1 MSDVQFG
8 GIRIR
13 LERTGSTNSYA
24 RLLIEHNGAVA
35 GLVVTAEY
43 QTSGRGQANRH
54 WESEPSRNLLC
65 SYIFFPAVSPDQ
77 IFIVNKMVACAVHQ
91 CLQSLVDGYSFEI
104 KWPNDIMAGQEK
116 IAGMLIET
124 GIRQQEITHCIAG
137 IGVNVN
143 QEVFKPYR
151 PKASSLKKLIGHE
164 LPVQQILSTLNSSIT
179 RWYPFVKGEPEKIE
193 NYYHAHLYGRG
204 KPLRFI
210 INGTLQE
217 AIIEG
222 ADDQGHLLLRWQDT
236 YLLKVKHHELKYVF

>member
-8 GIRIR
+8 GIRIK
-13 LERTGSTNSYA
+13 LERTGSTNSFA
-24 RLLIEHNGAVA
+24 RLLIEHNGGVA
-35 GLVVTAEY
+35 GLVITAEY

-65 SYIFFPAVSPDQ
+65 SYIFYPAVSVDQ
-77 IFIVNKMVACAVHQ
+77 VFIVNKMVACAVHQ
-91 CLQSLVDGYSFEI
+91 CLQSLVTGYPLAI

-116 IAGMLIET
+116 IAGLLIET
-124 GIRQQEITHCIAG
+124 GIRHREITHCIAG

-151 PKASSLKKLIGHE
+151 PKASSLKKLIGTE
-164 LPVQQILSTLNSSIT
+164 FRLQEILRILNDCLT
-179 RWYPFVKGEPEKIE
+179 RWYPFLKTEQAKITD
-193 NYYHAHLYGRG
+193 YYHEHLYGRG
-204 KPLRFI
+204 KPQRFF
-210 INGTLQE
+210 INDTLQE

-236 YLLKVKHHELKYVF
+236 YQLKVKHHELKYFF